1 VAKFTQEVKPTNDPT
16 YTAPSRDPDRLRPDR
31 SMETLFAGIG
41 DAVGGVAQI
50 LDDRNMRNIEKD
62 AYAGVD
68 PLRDQQGVEAAI
80 ATDGDLWGNKGV
92 KVAQAGGPMA
102 LNKPPAADDAGRSVR
117 TLTDA
122 FNAGKIGPTQYYT
135 RLEVLSRQMRTRY
148 PGYRSEVDKTIQSI
162 TGINPAN
169 AIVRQVNSDLEEQR
183 RAAQSGRDDTTKLVR
198 KAILDGMVP
207 LSVVDRYNKG
217 EASAEE
223 VLYEATK
230 EARKSNVLTELNKE
244 AEYQSKVGGDWKTT
258 ANRAASHAANTMVS
272 ETILNAADSVKLFDT
287 ARAMTESGKIPTPE
301 EQAQLTSGIAA
312 AKAKIAMSLDKT
324 LHSPVLNMDGVKQSY
339 ATVIG
344 PEAVKKIKEE
354 AMSRFDAVEQM
365 VLNKEYGLLTATAR
379 DLKAQGEAQQ
389 MEAMKDPFFKALA
402 GIPTSAREWIGPVI
416 ASNPEFTKGVVGALQ
431 ARLAVAR
438 SGGTGSFTE
447 GLDTLRKTNNKD
459 PKMWQTYLNTAV
471 SGITDPKA
479 PPEVRKNHVKAI
491 FGDKE
496 NNSLASFKEEQR
508 AAIYSRLA
516 SPQVT
521 EAVKALKDPEAWGMY
536 ENWTRQNFDRLL
548 TTQFQTL
555 GKAVGSGNAN
565 YTLKWDGVQLRPEL
579 TPEAMKR
586 WETAPNWR
594 RSVRDLNSGPDVD
607 APDFA
612 KVMGQADWKALND
625 INLSV
630 RTLGP
635 VVKAGGGKVE
645 EVVTQTLMMNSPKDG
660 DETSFLG
667 KFWNSMTGAG
677 EPASAE
683 DSTKASAQDKFRRS
697 RSQPQPPTVG
707 KQSALDFDNATVQQ
721 ASLTEGGSRRP
732 SRRDGPLDFD
742 DAKLVDDAKVNP
754 GVNIDNVDP
763 ALRSYGESLS
773 EKWGITITS
782 GHRDPFR
789 NRAVGGAE
797 NSQHIPGKALDFS
810 LRGLPVED
818 RMALIDEI
826 LNNPEVGGIGMY
838 GDGSIH
844 VDYRKGG
851 KAAWGSD
858 RSSLDGT
865 PTWFRQRIERWRGK
879 DI

>member
-1 VAKFTQEVKPTNDPT
+1 
-16 YTAPSRDPDRLRPDR
+16 
-31 SMETLFAGIG
+31 METLFAGIG

-169 AIVRQVNSDLEEQR
+169 SIVRQVNSDLEEQR
-183 RAAQSGRDDTTKLVR
+183 RAAQSGKDDMEKR
-198 KAILDGMVP
+198 INKAIMDGMVP
-207 LSVVDRYNKG
+207 LSVVERYYKG
-217 EASAEE
+217 EASGEE
-223 VLYEATK
+223 VLYEAIK
-230 EARKSNVLTELNKE
+230 EARNSNVQTELNKQ
-244 AEYQSKVGGDWKTT
+244 AEYLSKTGGDWKTV
-258 ANRAASHAANTMVS
+258 AERGASNAASSIVTS
-272 ETILNAADSVKLFDT
+272 TILNSADSVGLFNK
-287 ARAMTESGKIPTPE
+287 ARALVDAGKLPSPE
-301 EQAQLTSGIAA
+301 EQAQLTSGL
-312 AKAKIAMSLDKT
+312 AKGKSSMAMALDKALHTPT
-324 LHSPVLNMDGVKQSY
+324 LMIDGVKQSY
-339 ATVIG
+339 ATAIG
-344 PEAVKKIKEE
+344 PEMTRKIKEE
-354 AMSRFDAVEQM
+354 QMSRWESLEQM
-365 VLNKEYGLLTATAR
+365 VINKEYGLLTATAR

-389 MEAMKDPFFKALA
+389 IETMKEPIFKALA
-402 GIPTSAREWIGPVI
+402 GIPQEAREWIGPVL
-416 ASNPEFTKGVVGALQ
+416 ASSGMTNEVVKALQ
-431 ARLAVAR
+431 NRLTIANA
-438 SGGTGSFTE
+438 SGTGSFTK
-447 GLDTLRKTNNKD
+447 GLDELSKTFNKD
-459 PKMWQTYLNTAV
+459 PGMWKNNINMVVKA
-471 SGITDPKA
+471 ITDPKA
-479 PPEVRKNHVKAI
+479 PLEVRKNFVKST

-496 NNSLASFKEEQR
+496 IGFLSRFKPEQH
-508 AAIYSRLA
+508 ATVFSTIA

-521 EAVKALKDPEAWGMY
+521 EAVKALKDPEAWRQY
-536 ENWTRQNFDRLL
+536 ENWTRDAFNSILK
-548 TTQFQTL
+548 TQFQSV
-555 GKAVGSGNAN
+555 ASGSVRGGD
-565 YTLKWDGVQLRPEL
+565 YVLTWDGSKMIPEMTDQAL
-579 TPEAMKR
+579 KK
-586 WETAPNWR
+586 WNDPNQTYR
-594 RSVRDLNSGPDVD
+594 RNSSDRGGVPDFSKIMGPD
-607 APDFA
+607 
-612 KVMGQADWKALND
+612 DWKALQD
-625 INLSV
+625 INTGILTLS
-630 RTLGP
+630 P
-635 VVKAGGGKVE
+635 VVKNGGGKVE
-645 EVVTQTLMMNSPKDG
+645 DVVMQTLQSSAPAAPKSG
-660 DETSFLG
+660 
-667 KFWNSMTGAG
+667 SMLEKLKSLFSGG
-677 EPASAE
+677 E
-683 DSTKASAQDKFRRS
+683 DSANPEDVEDKTQGSAQDKFRRS
-697 RSQPQPPTVG
+697 RSQPEPAAPK
-707 KQSALDFDNATVQQ
+707 KQSVIDIENPNIQL
-721 ASLTEGGSRRP
+721 ASFTGSAGVAPRRN

-789 NRAVGGAE
+789 NRAVGGAT